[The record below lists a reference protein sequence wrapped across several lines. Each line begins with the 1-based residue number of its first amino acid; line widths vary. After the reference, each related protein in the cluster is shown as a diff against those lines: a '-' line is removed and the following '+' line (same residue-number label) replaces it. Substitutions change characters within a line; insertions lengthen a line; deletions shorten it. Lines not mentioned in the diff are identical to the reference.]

1 MDNLLKMDNSSIQ
14 AQLGKLYTASSEY
27 RQSENYRRFLA
38 LCTNFKRYSMFNVSL
53 VYLQMPGARFY
64 LTENEWERSYGRLV
78 KNDERPLI
86 ALQPFAPIMLL
97 YDVSQTIPN
106 YSSPFGHQ
114 IQFDKLLEPL
124 NNYLPERIDGKK
136 YTNLLDNLPYFGIQ
150 FSKMRTGSLYAG
162 KLQVG
167 DCHDPL
173 MEVKWTGKDGFPH
186 VLHCP
191 PAYTLK
197 CSESLTETET
207 FTTLAHEL
215 GHFFLHHL
223 PCAFKEQWSDSRCN
237 LDNNTMEFEAESVA
251 WLVCKRLKIDNPSQ
265 KYLAGYLNAN
275 QSIPPVDILAISK
288 AVEKIEAMYRPVAF
302 EKGML
307 YKYNPDIRAK
317 VASIDGR
324 VLKIDI

>member
-1 MDNLLKMDNSSIQ
+1 MDNFLKIYNNSIQ
-14 AQLGKLYTASSEY
+14 AQLGNLYTASSEY
-27 RQSENYRRFLA
+27 RQSENYRHFLA
-38 LCTNFKRYSMFNVSL
+38 LCINFKRYSMFNVSL
-53 VYLQMPGARFY
+53 VYIQMPGARFY
-64 LTENEWERSYGRLV
+64 LTENEWVCRYGRLV

-106 YSSPFGHQ
+106 TSCPINHKVP
-114 IQFDKLLEPL
+114 IDKWLEPFSNNVSQQIDKDKFSNLL
-124 NNYLPERIDGKK
+124 NNLPS
-136 YTNLLDNLPYFGIQ
+136 FGIQ
-150 FSKMRTGSLYAG
+150 YSKMRTGSLYAG

-173 MEVKWTGKDGFPH
+173 MEVKWNGKDGFPH

-223 PCAFKEQWSDSRCN
+223 PCSFKEQWSDSRSN

-251 WLVCKRLKIDNPSQ
+251 WLVCKRLKIDTPSQ

-288 AVEKIEAMYRPVAF
+288 AVEKIEAMYHPIAF

-307 YKYNPDIRAK
+307 YKYNSDIRAK
-317 VASIDGR
+317 VATIVGR
-324 VLKIDI
+324 TP